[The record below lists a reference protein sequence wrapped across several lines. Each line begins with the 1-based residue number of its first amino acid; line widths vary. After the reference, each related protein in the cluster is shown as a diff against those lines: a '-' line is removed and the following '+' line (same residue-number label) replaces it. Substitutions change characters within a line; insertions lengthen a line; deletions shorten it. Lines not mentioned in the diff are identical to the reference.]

1 VLRETWARRRCILNT
16 RIYRKQASTT
26 SKAHFT
32 RRSLVTAEALG
43 EVVSLVTIRV
53 QVDLVSLLLISVL
66 GVSLEVPPSKVL
78 VACQVV
84 IVAPAQEQALDT
96 AESLPPVRVGVGDDD
111 GAAEQERVRLD
122 VYY

>member
-111 GAAEQERVRLD
+111 GAICNGAYFL
-122 VYY
+122 Y